1 MSDLDLTK
9 NTNFSQNQNTGSSQN
24 LKDQVVDAGA
34 EMKQRAG
41 DALRAS
47 TDMARDKFKEAA
59 DAAKDVASGTA
70 DQTPGPGARETAVGR
85 RFHRAICRQHPR
97 SGPRLRERRP
107 FRCPRHQFRRRICR
121 GCRRENPQRE
131 LPRPR
136 RQCDRFR
143 ETPARRVP
151 WDLGARGFCG
161 GARSSGH
168 PEAAPRLHRMIRT
181 RRHLRSAPT
190 HGRLHLQRGVK
201 RGGRASRGPAV
212 AGSNY
217 HLRNAAVCH
226 EHPER
231 YQNKPER
238 SSDYIHL
245 ARRCA
250 VAVRQALSERD

>member
-1 MSDLDLTK
+1 MP
-9 NTNFSQNQNTGSSQN
+9 
-24 LKDQVVDAGA
+24 GA

-70 DQTPGPGARETAVGR
+70 DQIEDQAREKQRSGA

-97 SGPRLRERRP
+97 SGPRLRERRT

-143 ETPARRVP
+143 ETPARRIP
-151 WDLGARGFCG
+151 WDLGARGLCG
-161 GARSSGH
+161 SALPQGIRRR
-168 PEAAPRLHRMIRT
+168 PRLHRAAIRT
-181 RRHLRSAPT
+181 RRHLRSAPM
-190 HGRLHLQRGVK
+190 HGAGLHLQRGVK
-201 RGGRASRGPAV
+201 RGGRASRGPASSWEQTSSSQR
-212 AGSNY
+212 GS
-217 HLRNAAVCH
+217 V
-226 EHPER
+226 
-231 YQNKPER
+231 
-238 SSDYIHL
+238 S
-245 ARRCA
+245 
-250 VAVRQALSERD
+250 

>member
-9 NTNFSQNQNTGSSQN
+9 KTNFSQNQNTGSSQN

-47 TDMARDKFKEAA
+47 TDIARDKFKEAA

-70 DQTPGPGARETAVGR
+70 DQTPGPGAREAAVGR

-97 SGPRLRERRP
+97 SGPRLRERRT

-143 ETPARRVP
+143 ETPARRIP
-151 WDLGARGFCG
+151 WDLGARGLCG
-161 GARSSGH
+161 SALPQGIRRR
-168 PEAAPRLHRMIRT
+168 RLIFI
-181 RRHLRSAPT
+181 A
-190 HGRLHLQRGVK
+190 QRYEPGVIF
-201 RGGRASRGPAV
+201 A
-212 AGSNY
+212 
-217 HLRNAAVCH
+217 
-226 EHPER
+226 
-231 YQNKPER
+231 
-238 SSDYIHL
+238 
-245 ARRCA
+245 ARR
-250 VAVRQALSERD
+250 RRERDFICSGELSVEAGLLAARQ